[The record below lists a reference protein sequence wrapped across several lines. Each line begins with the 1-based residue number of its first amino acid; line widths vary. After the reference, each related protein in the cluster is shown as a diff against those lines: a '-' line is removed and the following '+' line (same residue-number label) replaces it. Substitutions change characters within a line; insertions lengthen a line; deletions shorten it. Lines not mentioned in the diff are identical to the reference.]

1 VSSPRWGVGLGI
13 WGLGFSCIL
22 FVLLATANAAGYR
35 YGTSDQAFYIPA
47 VVRALQ
53 PSAFPRDAALIDSQG
68 RLMLADDLIAGIMRT
83 TGIPLDVLFLAGFL
97 LSLLLIWVAITMIGR
112 RLYVSTWATAALAAA
127 FTLRH
132 RIPRT
137 SANSFE
143 PYFHPRM
150 LAFACGALA
159 IAALLRRRFW
169 LAIAL
174 VGVSAAVHVTTA
186 LWFGVLIGVALVFLD
201 RRFRGLAIA
210 SMTATAAFLA
220 WAATSGMLRDAFAVM
235 DSTWLA
241 AVAGKDS
248 LFASDWPAWAWVA
261 NLSLLAIAWL
271 AHSAR
276 RRHGTSTDEERAIL
290 WGATALVVLFLAT
303 FPLVLARI
311 ALPVQ
316 LQISR
321 VFWIVDFVTLMCVI
335 GLARSERAVRTVAA
349 LLIGVACVRGVYV
362 MAVEHPE
369 RPLFAMHLPA
379 TEWEE
384 AARWLKSQPSDI
396 HVLADPGHAWKYGTS
411 IRVAAERDVFL
422 EDVKD
427 SAVAIYSRDV
437 AVRFAERAPLVAG
450 FDQMTAGRTH
460 DLARRYDLDYLVTE
474 ADLPLPLAH
483 RNSRFRVYR
492 LGTRD

>member
-1 VSSPRWGVGLGI
+1 
-13 WGLGFSCIL
+13 
-22 FVLLATANAAGYR
+22 
-35 YGTSDQAFYIPA
+35 
-47 VVRALQ
+47 
-53 PSAFPRDAALIDSQG
+53 
-68 RLMLADDLIAGIMRT
+68 
-83 TGIPLDVLFLAGFL
+83 
-97 LSLLLIWVAITMIGR
+97 
-112 RLYVSTWATAALAAA
+112 
-127 FTLRH
+127 
-132 RIPRT
+132 
-137 SANSFE
+137 
-143 PYFHPRM
+143 
-150 LAFACGALA
+150 
-159 IAALLRRRFW
+159 
-169 LAIAL
+169 
-174 VGVSAAVHVTTA
+174 
-186 LWFGVLIGVALVFLD
+186 VLIGVALVFLD